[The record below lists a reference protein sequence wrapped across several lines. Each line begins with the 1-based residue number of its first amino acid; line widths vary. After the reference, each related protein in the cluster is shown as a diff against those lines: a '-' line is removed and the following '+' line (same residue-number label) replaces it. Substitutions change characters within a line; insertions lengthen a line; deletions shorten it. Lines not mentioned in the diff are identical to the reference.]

1 MSDKEGSG
9 CDPLHFALRVAAAS
23 DTLARLH
30 RDVVASDPLTQP
42 GSEGQQQ
49 APHADAGDL
58 LESAAIVRQRQI
70 LKLTERLASA
80 AETLAQSH
88 KKAVLKRSEA
98 ACGGVRESVA
108 AFPAAV
114 KLTSL
119 MARDAR
125 RAADR
130 QARSSAVP
138 QAWEVEVLCPEWVQH
153 RLRRQ
158 LIASAVGE
166 SGQVHSV
173 SERQTLNLTC
183 PLSGGL
189 IRVPVRGQD
198 CQHMDCFDLESL
210 RQSTPNGWRCPMV
223 GCAASVAPDLLRK
236 DSFVAAV
243 LLHADTSLSA
253 ISICPEVASTTTDGS
268 MVERAKTLAQVALS
282 LHAKMEAPR
291 TSKALATKDL
301 SLICA
306 SMAVQIDDSDSEAAP
321 QTKRSRRTTSSMGG
335 A

>member
-1 MSDKEGSG
+1 MSEKSGAG

-30 RDVVASDPLTQP
+30 RDVVASDSLIQP
-42 GSEGQQQ
+42 ESESQQQ
-49 APHADAGDL
+49 APHADAGDH
-58 LESAAIVRQRQI
+58 LESAATVRQRQI

-88 KKAVLKRSEA
+88 KKAALNTSEA
-98 ACGGVRESVA
+98 KCGEVRESVA
-108 AFPAAV
+108 AFPSAV

-158 LIASAVGE
+158 LIAPVFGE
-166 SGQVHSV
+166 LDQVHSV
-173 SERQTLNLTC
+173 SERQMLCLTC

-210 RQSTPNGWRCPMV
+210 RQSTPTGWRCPMV
-223 GCAASVAPDLLRK
+223 GCAASVAPDLLRR

-243 LLHADTSLSA
+243 LLHTDASLSA
-253 ISICPEVASTTTDGS
+253 ISICPELASTTTEGS
-268 MVERAKTLAQVALS
+268 MVERAKTLAQVAMS
-282 LHAKMEAPR
+282 LHAKVKAPR
-291 TSKALATKDL
+291 ASKASAAKEPP
-301 SLICA
+301 SICA
-306 SMAVQIDDSDSEAAP
+306 SMAIEIDDSDSEALP
-321 QTKRSRRTTSSMGG
+321 QTKRSRRTTCSLGG